1 MINNDVS
8 NYCDVLA
15 KFNETID
22 ITSNAIDL
30 LSNIKNNDRVE
41 DNLFTNEYDLYC
53 DYMCDLATD
62 TQFDDDYVV
71 F

>member
-8 NYCDVLA
+8 KSCDIFA
-15 KFNETID
+15 RFNETID

-30 LSNIKNNDRVE
+30 LSNIKNNNRV
-41 DNLFTNEYDLYC
+41 DDYLFTNDYDLYC
-53 DYMCDLATD
+53 DYMCEFATD